1 MAQQPRARRLIIIAV
16 IFLVLMGLIFL
27 TARERTRQS
36 LPERFLH
43 GVIAPFQKIV
53 TGLADFFRGT
63 VQTIAELGR
72 LRRDNQQLRA
82 EAADLRAEQEE
93 LEFYRRENI
102 RLRAA
107 LGFKERRPLDM
118 VASEVIGRNPSNW
131 LSTLTID
138 KGSRDGLVQNMPV
151 ISRQGVVGRLG
162 AVRLHNSDVLLVN
175 DARAPIAGVVERT
188 REQVRVLGRT
198 DGLCI
203 VTPYGRSADLRI
215 GDRIVTW
222 GGSAYFPP
230 GLVIGRIISVEQDNF
245 GVSNQGTLETAVD
258 FHRLEDVFVIKSL
271 DSLPVNTNSS
281 AGGD

>member
-1 MAQQPRARRLIIIAV
+1 MAQQPRGRRLLIAAV
-16 IFLVLMGLIFL
+16 IFLVLMCLIFL

-36 LPERFLH
+36 LPEKILH
-43 GVIAPFQKIV
+43 GAIAPFQKVI
-53 TGLADFFRGT
+53 TGLADFFSDT
-63 VQTIAELGR
+63 FQTIGELGR
-72 LRRDNQQLRA
+72 LRRDNQQLRE

-107 LGFKERRPLDM
+107 LGFKERRSLDM

-138 KGSRDGLVQNMPV
+138 KGSRDGLAQNMPV
-151 ISRQGVVGRLG
+151 INRQGVVGRLG
-162 AVRLHNSDVLLVN
+162 AVRQDSSDVLLVN

-198 DGLCI
+198 DGLCV

-222 GGSAYFPP
+222 EGSAYFPP

-245 GVSNQGTLETAVD
+245 GVSKQGILETAVD
-258 FHRLEDVFVIKSL
+258 FHRLEEVFVIQSL
-271 DSLPVNTNSS
+271 DSVPVNSS
-281 AGGD
+281 AGGG

>member
-1 MAQQPRARRLIIIAV
+1 MAQQPRGRKLIIVAV

-27 TARERTRQS
+27 TARERTHQS
-36 LPERFLH
+36 LPERILH

-63 VQTIAELGR
+63 FQTIAELGR
-72 LRRDNQQLRA
+72 LRRDNQQLR
-82 EAADLRAEQEE
+82 EETADLRAEQEE

-107 LGFKERRPLDM
+107 LGFRERRPLDM

-138 KGSRDGLVQNMPV
+138 KGSRDGLEQNMPV

-162 AVRLHNSDVLLVN
+162 AVRQYNSDVLLVN

-222 GGSAYFPP
+222 EGSAYFPP
-230 GLVIGRIISVEQDNF
+230 GLVIGRLISVEQDNF
-245 GVSNQGTLETAVD
+245 GVSKQGTLETAVD

-271 DSLPVNTNSS
+271 DSLPVNNS
-281 AGGD
+281 AGGG

>member
-1 MAQQPRARRLIIIAV
+1 MAQQPRGRRLIIAAV

-36 LPERFLH
+36 LPERALH
-43 GVIAPFQKIV
+43 GVIAPFQKII

-63 VQTIAELGR
+63 IQTFAELGR
-72 LRRDNQQLRA
+72 LRRDNQQLRE

-138 KGSRDGLVQNMPV
+138 KGARDGLAQNMPV

-162 AVRLHNSDVLLVN
+162 AVRQDSSDVLLVN

-198 DGLCI
+198 DGLCV
-203 VTPYGRSADLRI
+203 VTPYGRSADLRV
-215 GDRIVTW
+215 GDRVVTW
-222 GGSAYFPP
+222 EGSAYFPP
-230 GLVIGRIISVEQDNF
+230 GLVIGRITSGEEDNF
-245 GVSNQGTLETAVD
+245 GVSKQGILETNVD
-258 FHRLEDVFVIKSL
+258 FHRLEDVFVIQSL
-271 DSLPVNTNSS
+271 DHVPVTNG